1 MTTDKAYVAHYEAHG
16 ERCRCFKLRLGR
28 QCMSQCFQSLLFL
41 LRAAMICFCYT
52 VDRNNWILKGVNGG
66 NVGVD
71 D

>member
-1 MTTDKAYVAHYEAHG
+1 
-16 ERCRCFKLRLGR
+16 
-28 QCMSQCFQSLLFL
+28 MSQCFQSLLFP
-41 LRAAMICFCYT
+41 LRAAMISFCYT